1 MPLPFPLALPL
12 IKSCSCL
19 SQSYWSRFSS
29 VRSPWSSCRRRSAT
43 LRVAALSGESIHALR
58 MVTTSWMSWSSFAI
72 ANSWC
77 LSGSRCQTSC
87 ASQELACARVLA
99 QATSRG
105 SRMCSAAFTRVT
117 RGLERGA
124 LLRGE
129 VFKVCDLSRC
139 EAVGQGHVAVLGVR
153 ELMNLPGF
161 ETLVTVLLRVSRSRR
176 PRVQRALYPDSRRS
190 IPWSVHARETGTPVP
205 CRTLRVA
212 PTHR

>member
-1 MPLPFPLALPL
+1 
-12 IKSCSCL
+12 
-19 SQSYWSRFSS
+19 
-29 VRSPWSSCRRRSAT
+29 
-43 LRVAALSGESIHALR
+43 

-87 ASQELACARVLA
+87 ASQELACARVFG

-105 SRMCSAAFTRVT
+105 SRLCSVALTRVT
-117 RGLERGA
+117 RELERGA

-129 VFKVCDLSRC
+129 VVKVELHNHELVRVTRCVDCIASDACHCDLSRC
-139 EAVGQGHVAVLGVR
+139 EAAGQGQVAVLGFKER
-153 ELMNLPGF
+153 MDLPRF
-161 ETLVTVLLRVSRSRR
+161 ATLVNALLRVSRSRR

>member
-1 MPLPFPLALPL
+1 MLKPVVL
-12 IKSCSCL
+12 
-19 SQSYWSRFSS
+19 
-29 VRSPWSSCRRRSAT
+29 VT
-43 LRVAALSGESIHALR
+43 LLLGQISLELLQAALCDIARCRALGRIDPRLADGDDELDELVQLRDRELMVLVWVEMPDVVREPKTCVRESSRSGHEPREQDVQRCFHAR
-58 MVTTSWMSWSSFAI
+58 H
-72 ANSWC
+72 
-77 LSGSRCQTSC
+77 SR
-87 ASQELACARVLA
+87 ARA
-99 QATSRG
+99 
-105 SRMCSAAFTRVT
+105 
-117 RGLERGA
+117 RGA
-124 LLRGE
+124 SAGKG

-139 EAVGQGHVAVLGVR
+139 EAVGQGQVAVLGVR